1 MGRCLQTSRSN
12 VCPPAFGV
20 YYFSFVFFCVCV
32 CCECVFLGR
41 ERRPTHSQ
49 QQKMRIKHFVH
60 TIHRINTVA
69 MAMSYRTAI
78 AIYLD
83 FYYPEHW
90 IVKIGLKS
98 VSFISCAI
106 NRINACTFLGE
117 RLVNTMAKWAI
128 TRIKKKE
135 KNERR
140 SRIMACVTKLSQLE
154 AKGSVF
160 FFFLLRTTLPL
171 HAWRLNVRIFSALV
185 RIIVAYRRNKNWLIR
200 FPYTLWFWFN
210 MLAHT
215 IKKLIVEYCYHPT

>member
-1 MGRCLQTSRSN
+1 MWVA
-12 VCPPAFGV
+12 VCKPRGLMCAPLLLAFIT
-20 YYFSFVFFCVCV
+20 FLSSSFVCV

-160 FFFLLRTTLPL
+160 FFASNDASIACMAIECSNIQRSRQN
-171 HAWRLNVRIFSALV
+171 HSRV
-185 RIIVAYRRNKNWLIR
+185 
-200 FPYTLWFWFN
+200 
-210 MLAHT
+210 
-215 IKKLIVEYCYHPT
+215 